1 MRPSRLWWLLRSNDP
16 TQDKG
21 ATPERRAGSNLSG
34 NSALHQN
41 HFHQR
46 KSLSFVR
53 LCSENSKMT
62 LKGDDDDGPPVSP
75 SLRTEMVPTPFS
87 QATFFLTGALAGA
100 TTIPLEGLWQRF
112 VHRAPTFPPFM
123 AWTPVYRSGIRFWVF
138 DLARYRVERLPIPV
152 AIKGGLSGAAGGLAE
167 ICAQSLIRNQL
178 PAMASLMSQSMKLFC
193 CFGTYTFL
201 STTLSPEQQPPKPFW
216 YCWLMG
222 ATAGGLGG
230 GIIARI
236 EGSTGSALW
245 KVAFP
250 KAAITIGTVIA
261 VQVTSCAAFLP

>member
-1 MRPSRLWWLLRSNDP
+1 
-16 TQDKG
+16 
-21 ATPERRAGSNLSG
+21 
-34 NSALHQN
+34 
-41 HFHQR
+41 
-46 KSLSFVR
+46 
-53 LCSENSKMT
+53 MT
-62 LKGDDDDGPPVSP
+62 LEGDDEDGPLVQP
-75 SLRTEMVPTPFS
+75 SLRIGNIPTPFS

-100 TTIPLEGLWQRF
+100 TTIPLEGLLQRF
-112 VHRAPTFPPFM
+112 VHRGPTSNPFM
-123 AWTPVYRSGIRFWVF
+123 AWTPIYRSGVRFWVF

-167 ICAQSLIRNQL
+167 ICAQSLIRNK
-178 PAMASLMSQSMKLFC
+178 PPSMASLKSQSMKLFC

-201 STTLSPEQQPPKPFW
+201 STTFSPEQQPPNPFW

-230 GIIARI
+230 GITARV
-236 EGSTGSALW
+236 EGVTGSALW